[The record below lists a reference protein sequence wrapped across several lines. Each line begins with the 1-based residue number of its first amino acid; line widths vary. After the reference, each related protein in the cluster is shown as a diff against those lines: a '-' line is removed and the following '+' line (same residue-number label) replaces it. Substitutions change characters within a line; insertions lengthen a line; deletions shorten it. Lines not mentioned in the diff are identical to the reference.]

1 MRLGDFLKYES
12 IVIQCHNNPDPD
24 ALASGFAVW
33 KYLTRNG
40 KKPVFVYG
48 GREAVSKPNL
58 LLMIRL
64 FGIPV
69 HHVKDQAEIIDL
81 LQRER
86 EETDVLPAA
95 GQKPD
100 LLIMTDCQ
108 YGESNTQKFEAGMV
122 AVIDH
127 HEVVD
132 PAALPEMHLVM
143 ENYGSCATVVYGMLR
158 EEGYDFSSDGEL
170 QTALFYGLYTDTVR
184 LQELWHPADKDM
196 WDELD
201 ADDSSIKKLKTRTS
215 TKRTWS
221 PSEMP
226 CSAEE
231 SRRNITTAL
240 SRRRPGI
247 RTSWGLSATRFLKWI
262 PSMSASPTLICRAA

>member
-132 PAALPEMHLVM
+132 PRSGVPSLPEETGAVRRGEAAGVFPRGNAPEGPHP
-143 ENYGSCATVVYGMLR
+143 GRRDGVYRLR
-158 EEGYDFSSDGEL
+158 EYPP
-170 QTALFYGLYTDTVR
+170 YG
-184 LQELWHPADKDM
+184 
-196 WDELD
+196 
-201 ADDSSIKKLKTRTS
+201 
-215 TKRTWS
+215 
-221 PSEMP
+221 
-226 CSAEE
+226 
-231 SRRNITTAL
+231 
-240 SRRRPGI
+240 
-247 RTSWGLSATRFLKWI
+247 RF
-262 PSMSASPTLICRAA
+262 PR